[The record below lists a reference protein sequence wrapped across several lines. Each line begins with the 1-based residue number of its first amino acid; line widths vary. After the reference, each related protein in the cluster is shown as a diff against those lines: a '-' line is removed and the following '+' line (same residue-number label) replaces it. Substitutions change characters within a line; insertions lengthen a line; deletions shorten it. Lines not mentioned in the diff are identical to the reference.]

1 MHVCTCMYCTRKYAF
16 VYLIFLLGY
25 ITGFMHVL
33 YMHASN
39 VHATVQC
46 IIQYI
51 HVCSLIHCV
60 GDV

>member
-1 MHVCTCMYCTRKYAF
+1 MTMYMYAF

-25 ITGFMHVL
+25 ITGF
-33 YMHASN
+33 YAYICICMHAHI
-39 VHATVQC
+39 VIVIAQC

-51 HVCSLIHCV
+51 HVHVCSLIHCV